1 MRLSIISDEI
11 SRDPMTAAELA
22 ADWGIPHLELRM
34 FYGTRAPKD
43 MTAGDIELV
52 ARAANTFGLD
62 VPSISPGL
70 FKIRPDDEAIE
81 DHRGELRVQCLDMA
95 EMLGAS
101 TMVVFPYLR
110 PDREDPENEWPEVMV
125 TDLRETADLAAE
137 RGITVAVENEPVCY
151 AATGQ
156 SMARLLDEIDR
167 PNCGANW
174 DPANHLAYR
183 RESFRPGYEA
193 LGDRIVHVHV
203 KDHAFED
210 ENTRR
215 TCPPGEGEV
224 DWPGQVE
231 ALIEEGYQGL
241 MVVETHFTPK
251 VASSRACTEALM
263 KLLADAGEA
272 VE

>member
-11 SRDPMTAAELA
+11 SRDPMTAAEIA

-34 FYGTRAPKD
+34 FYGTRAPLN

-52 ARAANTFGLD
+52 AKAANTFGLD

-70 FKIRPDDEAIE
+70 FKIRLADEQIE
-81 DHRGELRVQCLDMA
+81 QHRGELRIQCLDMA

-101 TMVVFPYLR
+101 TMVIFPYIR
-110 PDREDPENEWPEVMV
+110 PQRDDPEDQWPDEMIS
-125 TDLRETADLAAE
+125 DFQETADLAAK

-156 SMARLLDEIDR
+156 SLARLLDQIDR
-167 PNCGANW
+167 DNCGANW

-183 RESFRPGYEA
+183 REDFRAGYES

-203 KDHAFED
+203 KDHAFES
-210 ENTRR
+210 EEKRR

-224 DWPGQVE
+224 GWEEQIA
-231 ALIEEGYQGL
+231 ALVADGYDGL
-241 MVVETHFTPK
+241 MVIETHFAPK
-251 VASSRACTEALM
+251 VAASRACNEALQR
-263 KLLADAGEA
+263 LLRDAGETI
-272 VE
+272 E